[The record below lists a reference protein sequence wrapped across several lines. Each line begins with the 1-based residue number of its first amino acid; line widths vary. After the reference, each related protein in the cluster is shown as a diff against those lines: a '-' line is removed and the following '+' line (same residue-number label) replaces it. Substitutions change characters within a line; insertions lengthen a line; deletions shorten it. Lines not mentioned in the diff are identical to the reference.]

1 MSALTI
7 LLLIL
12 ATTHA
17 PIEVRR
23 QIYVCL
29 NPDGEHVFTDIKCA
43 TDTVEREPYDPPEL
57 LSYAPPVFAKE
68 SPPHTSGKRQNR
80 RRERTNPAKLR
91 KARKQLCTDALDA
104 LDQLRAQRRSG
115 YSIREAAR
123 LERQEQ
129 ALKVK
134 KRKYC

>member
-7 LLLIL
+7 FLLML
-12 ATTHA
+12 ATTQA
-17 PIEVRR
+17 PGEIRR
-23 QIYVCL
+23 QIYICL

-68 SPPHTSGKRQNR
+68 SPTRTSSKRQTR
-80 RRERTNPAKLR
+80 RRDRTSPAELR
-91 KARKQLCTDALDA
+91 KARKQLCSDALDA